1 MTVLAV
7 ADLSLG
13 HLRLD
18 EAHADVPVDALGA
31 EYGAPAG
38 ALPLREAIA
47 HWQQTTLDRI
57 AVTTGASLGLA
68 ATFATLPRGA
78 SVLVPRPRYP
88 AYAPVATAFGLD
100 VASYDLDP
108 ARRWQPSV
116 ESIAERL
123 RGDTRAIVV
132 NQPHNPTGS
141 VAGAE
146 LLRQIR
152 DVCGGREIVLVSD
165 ETYSGILF
173 DGTSLPNAEAIFG
186 GARLVRVLSF
196 SKLFGMPGERL
207 GCVIADPDRLSA
219 ICRMHW
225 LLAMSPPATAQV
237 IALAVLRTGPE
248 QHVRG
253 LVRALARNR
262 GHAIGRLASEGR
274 LVVAPP
280 AGGCFLWIR
289 VLDCPLDSRA
299 FARRC
304 LDDHGVHVAAG
315 ASFGVDDPVY
325 VRASFAVPPTELA
338 EGLRRLASAVRA
350 LDRPVRRPH
359 AVAARSGAAA

>member
-1 MTVLAV
+1 MSVRPVT
-7 ADLSLG
+7 DLSLG

-31 EYGAPAG
+31 EYGTPAG

-47 HWQQTTLDRI
+47 HWQRTTLDRV

-88 AYAPVATAFGLD
+88 AYAPVAAAFGLD
-100 VASYDLDP
+100 VVSYDLDP
-108 ARRWQPSV
+108 ERRWQPGV
-116 ESIAERL
+116 ESVGERL
-123 RGDTRAIVV
+123 DRNTRAIVV

-141 VAGAE
+141 VAE
-146 LLRQIR
+146 PEVLRQIR
-152 DVCGGREIVLVSD
+152 AVCGGREIVLVSD

-173 DGTSLPNAEAIFG
+173 DGAPLPDMHAIFG
-186 GARLVRVLSF
+186 GAGLVRVLSF

-207 GCVIADPDRLSA
+207 GCVIADPERLSA

-237 IALAVLRTGPE
+237 IALSVLRTGPE

-262 GHAIGRLASEGR
+262 AHAIEMLGSEGR

-289 VLDCPLDSRA
+289 VMDCPLDSRT

-304 LDDHGVHVAAG
+304 HDDHGVHVAAG

-325 VRASFAVPPTELA
+325 VRASFAVPPNELT
-338 EGLRRLASAVRA
+338 EGLRRLAGAVHA
-350 LDRPVRRPH
+350 LDRPTRRPH
-359 AVAARSGAAA
+359 SVAAPSGAAA